1 MNTLASLNRR
11 LGVLADLTARYP
23 ELPAPHVDLSQVF
36 TDQMVLAFHDQPT
49 AFTRWASALILDL
62 DTATSG
68 GGIDGYGV
76 VWRTLTFVLDG
87 VTIELTS
94 YTRRA
99 NMAKTGGAE

>member
-23 ELPAPHVDLSQVF
+23 ELPAPNVDLGQIF
-36 TDQMVLAFHDQPT
+36 TDRMTLTFHDHPT
-49 AFTRWASALILDL
+49 GFTQWVSALDL
-62 DTATSG
+62 ATATATGG